1 MSTIYCTFCNRKS
14 AFTKYKRYMCD
25 ACFVAFEAGMALG
38 ANLIKDRV
46 AKMELYRNA
55 NSGYKKDMEVSTHE

>member
-1 MSTIYCTFCNRKS
+1 
-14 AFTKYKRYMCD
+14 MCD